1 MTGWRQ
7 GSARSCWTALL
18 ALGLVS
24 GCAGNG
30 PPPAGSGSQFDQLQ
44 SNIFDQHCLS
54 AGCHNS
60 QAQAG
65 ALDLSAGVSYGQL
78 VNVLPN
84 NPAALSAGLLRVV
97 PFDPTT
103 SFLLIKLTGPGPGEG
118 GRMPL
123 GMDPLS
129 PSDIEEVQAWIVAG
143 APPGGTVAPTPTPT
157 VPPTPSP
164 TPSPAD
170 TATPVATVTG
180 TPPATSTATATR
192 SASASPTV
200 TPTLS
205 AFGIIQTTIFNTT
218 CVDSTCHDAAGMAGG
233 LVLIEGQSYANL
245 VNVLPTNAAALNA
258 GLLRVDPGLPD
269 NSFLVVKL
277 AGPPPIEGGRMP
289 LGKPPLSAAQME
301 LIRGWITA
309 GAQP

>member
-1 MTGWRQ
+1 MTRWHCRV
-7 GSARSCWTALL
+7 RSHWTALL

-30 PPPAGSGSQFDQLQ
+30 PPPAGTGSQFDQIQ
-44 SNIFDQHCLS
+44 TEIFNPNCLS

-118 GRMPL
+118 SRMPL
-123 GMDPLS
+123 GMNPLS
-129 PSDIEEVQAWIVAG
+129 PTDIDAIQSWILAG
-143 APPGGTVAPTPTPT
+143 APPGGPTGPTPTPT

-164 TPSPAD
+164 SPTAVD
-170 TATPVATVTG
+170 TATPSATVTG
-180 TPPATSTATATR
+180 IPPATSTVTATPPP
-192 SASASPTV
+192 SASPTV

-205 AFGIIQTTIFNTT
+205 AFGVIQTTIFNTT
-218 CVDSTCHDAAGMAGG
+218 CIDSTCHDAQGMAGG

-258 GLLRVDPGLPD
+258 GLLRVDPFLPD

-277 AGPPPIEGGRMP
+277 AGPPPIEGARMP

-301 LIRGWITA
+301 LIRGWISA
-309 GAQP
+309 GAAQ